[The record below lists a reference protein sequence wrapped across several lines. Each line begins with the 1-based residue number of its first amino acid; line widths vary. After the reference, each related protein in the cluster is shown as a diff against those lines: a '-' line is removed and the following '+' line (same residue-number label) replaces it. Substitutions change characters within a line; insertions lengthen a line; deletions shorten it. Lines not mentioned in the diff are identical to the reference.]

1 VNRDHS
7 SLAHYLAREGAAMS
21 KATKHSIF
29 PRIAA
34 GLVMGSLTLAL
45 IGSTATIVPVQSAEL
60 GPPVG
65 QLILPVAAIATVLIV
80 AFSTTARAAWGRL
93 CLTNGVVSLALAI
106 ASLKGRG
113 QLLGA
118 TDPIYER
125 ALDQAMQSWLGR
137 LMWTAAA
144 YSCAA
149 LVVAAV
155 FFVLSYWLLHSPY
168 QRHGAAQ

>member
-1 VNRDHS
+1 MR
-7 SLAHYLAREGAAMS
+7 
-21 KATKHSIF
+21 KATRHSIF
-29 PRIAA
+29 ARIVA

-60 GPPVG
+60 GHPVV

-80 AFSTTARAAWGRL
+80 VLSTTARATWGRL
-93 CLTNGVVSLALAI
+93 CLTNGIVSLALAI

-113 QLLGA
+113 QPLGA

-125 ALDQAMQSWLGR
+125 ALDQAMRSWLGH

-144 YSCAA
+144 YACAA

-155 FFVLSYWLLHSPY
+155 FFALSHWLLHSPY
-168 QRHGAAQ
+168 RRHGAAQ